1 MKISG
6 RRRLMLAGLLLAPS
20 AWAQQLGRMGERA
33 LREMQIHRVEE
44 LGLTIWTENQP
55 AWETDLQQIKGRSSF
70 VAQSPDR
77 YHPPAVLIYS
87 SWPQERVA
95 DEHFETMARAALQTA
110 GRNFGLNVAQAGS
123 VRIQAA
129 RYGVLEGWESGFAG
143 RAQGDAVDVKLFVG
157 RKPGRFPVVLTAY
170 TLQGK
175 MQHLAEV
182 LRRAWGNVDYLD

>member
-1 MKISG
+1 MKLSG

-20 AWAQQLGRMGERA
+20 VWAQQLGRRGERA

-44 LGLTIWTENQP
+44 LGLAIWTENQP
-55 AWETDLQQIKGRSSF
+55 AWETELQQIKGRSSF
-70 VAQSPDR
+70 VVQSPDR

-110 GRNFGLNVAQAGS
+110 GRNFGLDVARARS

-143 RAQGDAVDVKLFVG
+143 RAQGGAV
-157 RKPGRFPVVLTAY
+157 RW
-170 TLQGK
+170 
-175 MQHLAEV
+175 M
-182 LRRAWGNVDYLD
+182 